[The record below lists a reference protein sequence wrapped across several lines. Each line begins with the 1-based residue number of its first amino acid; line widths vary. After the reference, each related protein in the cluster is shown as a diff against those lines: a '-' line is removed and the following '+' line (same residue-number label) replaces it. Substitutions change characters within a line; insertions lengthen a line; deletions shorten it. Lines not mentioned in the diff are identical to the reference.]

1 VKGRLAVQQ
10 ISRHD
15 FRTAGDLVAWLGAV
29 QAQDYGAAKWALGLR
44 LPGKSTD
51 DLVERAVDEGAIIR
65 THALRWTWQFVSPAD
80 LRWLLALVGPRLV
93 SRSARRRRELD
104 LDAATLRKSNAVIEK
119 ALRDGRHM
127 TRAEI
132 AERLS
137 KARISPGGQRLPHIL
152 GHAELDGLICSGARR
167 GKQSTYAL
175 LDARVPR
182 AGKPPSRDEALA
194 KLARRYFQSR
204 GPATVADFTWWS
216 GLAPSDAR
224 DGLEAVE
231 STLTSE
237 VVGGRK
243 YYRGERGR
251 SRAAPGIAY
260 LLPAFDEF
268 LVAYR
273 DRQTVLEPRH
283 VQRINAG
290 GGMLGPC
297 VVVDECVVGTWRREL
312 GRSTVAVEIR
322 TFEKPS
328 TSRQRAITSAVR
340 RYGAFLDREA
350 ECRFY

>member
-1 VKGRLAVQQ
+1 VKGRFVVQQ

-15 FRTAGDLVAWLGAV
+15 FRTPGALVGWLGAV

-44 LPGKSTD
+44 LSGKSTD
-51 DLVERAVDEGAIIR
+51 DLIERAVDDGVIIR
-65 THALRWTWQFVSPAD
+65 THAMRWTWQFVSPAD
-80 LRWLLALVGPRLV
+80 VRWLLALVAPRLV
-93 SRSARRRRELD
+93 SRAGRRHRELG

-119 ALRDGRHM
+119 ALGDGRHW
-127 TRAEI
+127 TRDEI

-137 KARISPGGQRLPHIL
+137 KSRISPAGQRLPHIL
-152 GHAELDGLICSGARR
+152 AFAELEGLICSGARR

-175 LDARVPR
+175 LDARVLQV
-182 AGKPPSRDEALA
+182 GKPVTRDEALSE
-194 KLARRYFQSR
+194 LARRYFLSR

-216 GLAPSDAR
+216 GLAPADAR
-224 DGLEAVE
+224 DGLESVE
-231 STLTSE
+231 STLASE

-243 YYRGERGR
+243 YYRGDRGR
-251 SRAAPGIAY
+251 SRAASGVAY
-260 LLPAFDEF
+260 LLPAFDEY

-273 DRQTVLEPRH
+273 DRETVLEPRH

-297 VVVDECVVGTWRREL
+297 VVVDERVVGTWRREL

-328 TSRQRAITSAVR
+328 TSRQRAITSAAR